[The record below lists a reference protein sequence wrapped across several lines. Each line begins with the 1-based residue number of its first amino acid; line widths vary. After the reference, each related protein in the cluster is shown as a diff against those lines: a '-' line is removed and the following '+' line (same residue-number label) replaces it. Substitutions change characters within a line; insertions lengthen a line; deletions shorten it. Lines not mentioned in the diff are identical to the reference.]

1 MRFHK
6 YLVAIALLACGVVS
20 VSGQTYQ
27 KDIARQSARSDFLTG
42 GTIERAEL
50 LPGEANLRLTLNV
63 PSFDMTLWQGDK
75 EIRKYYIGV
84 GLKDYPIFVGLR
96 RFRTI
101 IWNPAWIPPN
111 SPWVAPSLR
120 GKVIGPAD
128 RRNPLGKIKIPLGY
142 GYLIHQ
148 AKSSR
153 DLGGLVSHGCIRVM
167 RNDLYQLNDDILLA
181 YGLDLKGEVAAAKRN
196 KRTYVIELDD
206 DVHLEV
212 SYDAIVVENGILNI
226 YPDVYGY
233 RKEKV
238 ADLRKE
244 MTDNGIDE
252 SLFSDTKLKQ
262 MLAKARGKF
271 KYSIPVD
278 LLREGKHTGGKV
290 LRVVPTKAKQRR
302 W

>member
-1 MRFHK
+1 MRFFN
-6 YLVAIALLACGVVS
+6 YLLSFVFLISGTVVI
-20 VSGQTYQ
+20 SGQTYQ
-27 KDIARQSARSDFLTG
+27 QDMARQSARSDFLTG
-42 GTIERAEL
+42 GPIERAEL
-50 LPGEANLRLTLNV
+50 LPGEGNLRLTLNV

-96 RFRTI
+96 KFRTI

-111 SPWVAPSLR
+111 SPWVAPALR

-153 DLGGLVSHGCIRVM
+153 DLGGLVSHGCVRVM

-181 YGLDLKGEVAAAKRN
+181 YGLDLKSEVAAAKRN
-196 KRTYVIELDD
+196 RRTYVIELED
-206 DVHLEV
+206 DVRLEV

-226 YPDVYGY
+226 YPGLQDT
-233 RKEKV
+233 R
-238 ADLRKE
+238 
-244 MTDNGIDE
+244 
-252 SLFSDTKLKQ
+252 SD
-262 MLAKARGKF
+262 
-271 KYSIPVD
+271 S
-278 LLREGKHTGGKV
+278 
-290 LRVVPTKAKQRR
+290 
-302 W
+302 